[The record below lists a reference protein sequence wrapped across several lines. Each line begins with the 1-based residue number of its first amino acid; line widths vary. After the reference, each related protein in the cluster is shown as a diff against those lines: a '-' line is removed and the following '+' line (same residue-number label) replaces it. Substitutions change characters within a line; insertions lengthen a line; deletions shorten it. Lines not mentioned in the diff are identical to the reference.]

1 MARSILQN
9 CEDGRYCFFCKKNG
23 AVDPLDK
30 HHVFGGALRKK
41 SESFGLWVYLCH
53 DACHENGPKSV
64 QKNRRVDQALKAW
77 AQKKAMKQACPK
89 SSLQAGLSVMRLI
102 CRLKMKAETLS
113 ISGMAASRT
122 RNKALLL

>member
-77 AQKKAMKQACPK
+77 AQRKAMKYYGWNVTEFMGHFWK
-89 SSLQAGLSVMRLI
+89 NYLD
-102 CRLKMKAETLS
+102 
-113 ISGMAASRT
+113 
-122 RNKALLL
+122 NKAKEEKAV